1 MGKGIVK
8 RVTGPV
14 VDIEFPQGEQP
25 EIRRAVEILA
35 EGHSIKAEV
44 VQDIGRGGV
53 RCIALASTD
62 GLYRGCPAVD
72 TGATISMPVGEGTL
86 GRMFNVAGEPIDGKG
101 PVDAVKY
108 MPIHRDPPAFT
119 EIKPA
124 EEMLETGIKV
134 VDLLTPYAKGGKI
147 GLFGGAG
154 VGKTVLIMELI
165 RNVAYEHGGYSV
177 FAGVGERSREG
188 NDLWNEMNESGVIDK
203 TALVFGQMNETPGA
217 RLRVPFSALTVAE
230 FFRDERRQDVLLF
243 IDNIFRFIQAGAE
256 VSALLGNMPSAVG
269 YQPTLATDM
278 GALEERITST
288 HKGSITSVQA
298 IYVPADD
305 LTDPAP
311 ATAFAHLDAT
321 TVLSRAV
328 SELGIY
334 PAVDPLASSSRMLEP
349 DIVGHEHYETARAVQ
364 TVLEKYRQLQDVIA
378 VLGMDELS
386 AEDKRTV
393 SRARR
398 IQRFLSQPFH
408 VAENFTGIP
417 GKYVPLKETIKGF
430 QAILGGDVDDLP
442 EQAFLLCGTIDDVI
456 AKRGSF

>member
-101 PVDAVKY
+101 PVDAVKC

-154 VGKTVLIMELI
+154 VG
-165 RNVAYEHGGYSV
+165 
-177 FAGVGERSREG
+177 
-188 NDLWNEMNESGVIDK
+188 
-203 TALVFGQMNETPGA
+203 
-217 RLRVPFSALTVAE
+217 
-230 FFRDERRQDVLLF
+230 
-243 IDNIFRFIQAGAE
+243 
-256 VSALLGNMPSAVG
+256 
-269 YQPTLATDM
+269 
-278 GALEERITST
+278 
-288 HKGSITSVQA
+288 
-298 IYVPADD
+298 
-305 LTDPAP
+305 
-311 ATAFAHLDAT
+311 
-321 TVLSRAV
+321 
-328 SELGIY
+328 
-334 PAVDPLASSSRMLEP
+334 
-349 DIVGHEHYETARAVQ
+349 
-364 TVLEKYRQLQDVIA
+364 
-378 VLGMDELS
+378 
-386 AEDKRTV
+386 
-393 SRARR
+393 
-398 IQRFLSQPFH
+398 
-408 VAENFTGIP
+408 
-417 GKYVPLKETIKGF
+417 
-430 QAILGGDVDDLP
+430 
-442 EQAFLLCGTIDDVI
+442 
-456 AKRGSF
+456 